1 MEFKYILASL
11 AAVAALGASA
21 QGLHQEIDVER
32 EIVPIERDATRINTL
47 PTLVLPPIT
56 PARLS
61 FSERVV
67 TARVPNSAS
76 PLDPT
81 AYGDTLTPSPWRG
94 YAALGIFPLYNVDF
108 SAGYRILDTS
118 RSRLCL
124 WTQYD
129 GRVYSK
135 DRGEN
140 YDTSYWRDHT
150 VSAGLDY
157 DQKIGRK
164 SFLDASLNYTF
175 SSHTIAPLDIPHYQ
189 LEADRVNFNAAYRS
203 RAEGLTYRIAARYS
217 YFGYCKQDMEWTP
230 AKQNLFGLDLGG
242 KIKAGETSWVK
253 LDADIA
259 VLSTSKHTN
268 CMEPTAIDGG
278 ESSGLLTLSPAYLYA
293 GKNFDARLG
302 ARLNVSFNDGNVFH
316 VAPDV
321 LLGWHPSSYFAL
333 SLSATGGVVMNTLA
347 SVNDITPYCDPFSV
361 YGSSHV
367 PYDFNG
373 TITIGPFRGGYL
385 QFFGGYAR
393 ANNWLMPFSTT
404 TPFNGGLMFSG
415 VDINGWKPAPSIGL
429 LYDESLFN
437 GVDMKGWHV
446 GVAVGYDYR
455 DLFSIS
461 LRYETAAHDNR
472 AVDKGYYLWRDRARH
487 VFSGELTVRPVS
499 QFEITAGMEW
509 RCGRNMIDYKIT
521 DMPVGNSPSLLLW
534 PVDLGNVSNLTLGA
548 SYAFT
553 PSLTFFLRGENLLN
567 HRHIILGDRISQGI
581 TGLIGASYK
590 F

>member
-11 AAVAALGASA
+11 AAVAALSASA

-81 AYGDTLTPSPWRG
+81 AYGDTLAPSPWRG

-118 RSRLCL
+118 RSRLSL

-140 YDTSYWRDHT
+140 YDTRYWRDHT

-268 CMEPTAIDGG
+268 YMYSDVMEGG

-302 ARLNVSFNDGNVFH
+302 ARLNVSFNDGKAFH

-361 YGSSHV
+361 YGSSHI

-404 TPFNGGLMFSG
+404 MPFNGGLKFSG
-415 VDINGWKPAPSIGL
+415 VD
-429 LYDESLFN
+429 
-437 GVDMKGWHV
+437 VKGWHA
-446 GVAVGYDYR
+446 GAAVGYDYR
-455 DLFSIS
+455 NLFSIS
-461 LRYETAAHDNR
+461 LRYETASRGDWD
-472 AVDKGYYLWRDRARH
+472 VTEGYYKWRDRARH

-509 RCGRNMIDYKIT
+509 RCGRRMVDYYIKYPEP
-521 DMPVGNSPSLLLW
+521 DPSSSAVFQYTLR
-534 PVDLGNVSNLTLGA
+534 DLGNVSNLTLGA

>member
-1 MEFKYILASL
+1 MELRYILASL

-32 EIVPIERDATRINTL
+32 EIVPVERDATRINTL
-47 PTLVLPPIT
+47 PALVLPPIA
-56 PARLS
+56 PARLT

-81 AYGDTLTPSPWRG
+81 AYGDTLAPSPWRG

-118 RSRLCL
+118 RSRLSL

-129 GRVYSK
+129 GRVYRK
-135 DRGEN
+135 ERGES
-140 YDTSYWRDHT
+140 YDTRYWRDHT

-157 DQKIGRK
+157 GQKIGRK

-175 SSHTIAPLDIPHYQ
+175 SSHTLTPLSRPHHQ
-189 LEADRVNFNAAYRS
+189 LEADRVNFDAAYRS
-203 RAEGLTYRIAARYS
+203 RAEGLSYRIAARYS
-217 YFGYCKQDMEWTP
+217 HFGYCKQDMEWTP

-242 KIKAGETSWVK
+242 QIRAGEPSWVK

-259 VLSTSKHTN
+259 VLSTSKHIN
-268 CMEPTAIDGG
+268 SMEPTVIDGG

-302 ARLNVSFNDGNVFH
+302 ARLNVSFNDGKAFH

-321 LLGWHPSSYFAL
+321 LIGWHPGSYFAL

-415 VDINGWKPAPSIGL
+415 IDV
-429 LYDESLFN
+429 
-437 GVDMKGWHV
+437 KGWHV
-446 GVAVGYDYR
+446 GAAVGYDYR
-455 DLFSIS
+455 DLFSLS
-461 LRYETAAHDNR
+461 LQYETASRGDWD
-472 AVDKGYYLWRDRARH
+472 VTDGYYKWRDGARH
-487 VFSGELTVRPVS
+487 VFTGNLTVRPVS
-499 QFEITAGMEW
+499 RLEITAGMEW
-509 RCGRNMIDYKIT
+509 RCGRRMVDYFIKYPDPDGSSSAIFQYT
-521 DMPVGNSPSLLLW
+521 LL
-534 PVDLGNVSNLTLGA
+534 DLGNVSNLTLGA

-581 TGLIGASYK
+581 TGLLGASYK